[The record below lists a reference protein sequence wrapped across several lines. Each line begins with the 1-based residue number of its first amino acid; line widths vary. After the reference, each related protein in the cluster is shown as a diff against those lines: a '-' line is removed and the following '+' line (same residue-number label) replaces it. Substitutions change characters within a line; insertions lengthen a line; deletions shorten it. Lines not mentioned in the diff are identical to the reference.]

1 MRRLV
6 ALSIVVV
13 SSLALAGSASASQLI
28 DRNATNIK
36 LKVSRDGK
44 AMLTYRARG
53 RQWNVL
59 AWGAVNALHPSEVRN
74 QVQFRLDRAGGW
86 GTFGRRLEFEN
97 ACRPYDG
104 PPLAQLVTACKAPDG
119 SYWAVQRWQRALPNL
134 GMTPWLPEQSA
145 WALHLS
151 HWTGPLAV
159 LEGWTDWSWSGRYH
173 HIFGRL
179 TYLGRAVHGFKTN
192 QFGARKDKYGRLVYL
207 DTFGS
212 KHGPGWRRENSF
224 VTHKGTGVFC
234 YNFRARNPLEG
245 GYAYPRG
252 LPRRASRPGQR
263 RGVQDDRGGAGRD
276 ARREVGGSRAREL
289 RRLESDRRRARADD
303 EHPARQ
309 PERQP
314 LLPPLGASSR
324 RAMVPRAG

>member
-1 MRRLV
+1 LRRLV

-28 DRNATNIK
+28 DRNATNVK

-53 RQWNVL
+53 RRWDVL
-59 AWGAVNALHPSEVRN
+59 AWGALNALHPTTVRK

-86 GTFGRRLEFEN
+86 GTFGKKLEFTN

-104 PPLAQLVTACKAPDG
+104 PPLAHVVAACKAPDG

-134 GMTPWLPEQSA
+134 GLFPWLPEQRV

-159 LEGWTDWSWSGRYH
+159 LEGWTDWSWNGRYH

-179 TYLGRAVHGFKTN
+179 TYLGRPVHGFKTN

-245 GYAYPRG
+245 GYAHPPRYRGGLRGPGNGEAYRMIVEGPGVTPDVKWEGRG
-252 LPRRASRPGQR
+252 LVNFDPSNPIHVAHEQTMNSQL
-263 RGVQDDRGGAGRD
+263 DSLNDTLC
-276 ARREVGGSRAREL
+276 S
-289 RRLESDRRRARADD
+289 
-303 EHPARQ
+303 HH
-309 PERQP
+309 
-314 LLPPLGASSR
+314 
-324 RAMVPRAG
+324 